1 VDVLFV
7 TMIVW
12 LYLSFFFIKQYCFI
26 LTYAMHVEAMMF
38 ILDFLGLLMTKMS
51 LEKPILN
58 PYGMNI

>member
-1 VDVLFV
+1 
-7 TMIVW
+7 
-12 LYLSFFFIKQYCFI
+12 
-26 LTYAMHVEAMMF
+26 MHVEAMMF